1 MLTRRKLRELKQEEV
16 KNNKP
21 IDELEVNIDFDE
33 ASRAWRENKKS
44 TGNGYYKYVCSA
56 IVTKTGIK
64 CEKVVKTGCAYC
76 SVHNKN
82 NKNNKNNI

>member
-44 TGNGYYKYVCSA
+44 TGNGCYKYVCSA
-56 IVTKTGIK
+56 IVAKTGIK

-82 NKNNKNNI
+82 NKNNI